1 MGEIFEWN
9 YRPKSQGRDE
19 EEAEEQEEGQ
29 GGVMEIESRRHLVEG
44 GGASLMG
51 MVDLDRGMVR
61 DQDPCR
67 WLDLEG

>member
-1 MGEIFEWN
+1 MEEIFEWN
-9 YRPKSQGRDE
+9 YRLKSQGRDE
-19 EEAEEQEEGQ
+19 EEAEEEGQ
-29 GGVMEIESRRHLVEG
+29 GGVMGIESRRHLVEG

-67 WLDLEG
+67 WLDLQGQ